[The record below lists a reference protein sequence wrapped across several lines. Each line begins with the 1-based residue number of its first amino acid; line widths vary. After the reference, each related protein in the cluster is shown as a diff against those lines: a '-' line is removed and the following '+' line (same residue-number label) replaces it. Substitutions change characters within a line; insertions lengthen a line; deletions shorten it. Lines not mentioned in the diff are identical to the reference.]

1 MSTGSIQ
8 HEAPLGAIGGSTI
21 ATHAARFHIGSLVSF
36 GGTTCLLMGV
46 MVFGYVRAFPE
57 PPGDGARSV
66 ARSSAFSTR
75 SRADIGN
82 DPDLVRAK
90 LKRQAAGKKTKIG
103 AAKPAGT
110 RNHTKDRGGK
120 RGSKGHQFKY
130 DGYGGQVTL

>member
-1 MSTGSIQ
+1 MGARGGGGGGGAAAAAASGS
-8 HEAPLGAIGGSTI
+8 SRR
-21 ATHAARFHIGSLVSF
+21 AA
-36 GGTTCLLMGV
+36 
-46 MVFGYVRAFPE
+46 A
-57 PPGDGARSV
+57 GDGARSV

>member
-1 MSTGSIQ
+1 M
-8 HEAPLGAIGGSTI
+8 
-21 ATHAARFHIGSLVSF
+21 
-36 GGTTCLLMGV
+36 
-46 MVFGYVRAFPE
+46 
-57 PPGDGARSV
+57 
-66 ARSSAFSTR
+66 ARSSTFSTR

-120 RGSKGHQFKY
+120 RGSKGHQCKY